1 MNIDYNNISKKLIEE
16 SSNLQKIA
24 SNPNDSCFVLA
35 SAGSG
40 KTKILTDRVI
50 RTLLSGVNASKILC
64 LTFTKVAALEMKER
78 IFAELSSYCLI
89 SDIDLRNKLQKL
101 TNHNFDLQK
110 LQEARVVFIKILDDI
125 ESLKIETIH
134 SFCNNIIK
142 KFPIEAK
149 IQPNFSIIDDILSRK
164 LLEES
169 KKELLKKAVI
179 NDDLGQKISEI
190 ARNSGD
196 LGLFDIISDII
207 YKRDVFF
214 HLKNSFITIEELQKR
229 IFEIIG
235 AKFGIKPEKIL
246 EKFFHFNKNDDKLL
260 DLCHKLQDF
269 PQKTNQKAAK
279 FIKKYLS
286 CKNYYNFLEYYNIFF
301 GKNGDPRKI
310 VTTKKFLETFPESEK
325 IFSFEKN
332 RISDFLEE
340 FNSAKIANQTS
351 NIIFIANEILEIYE
365 SLKAKNGYLDYQDLI
380 IKTNNLLQ
388 NNENSD
394 WIRYKLDNLYDHI
407 LVDESQDTNHLQWYI
422 ISLIS
427 EDFFSSGQ
435 DQNRTLFAVGDE
447 KQSIYGFQG
456 AEPNIFSD
464 IFCYYQDK
472 FQNIGKRLQK
482 ITLQNSFRSTNA
494 ILKAV
499 DLIFEDEF
507 YAKKISKL
515 SKVQHRAI
523 RSDAGKVEI
532 WPIFTSEKQEEKTA
546 WDLNFRENEKSSKEI
561 LAQKIAKEIKNW
573 IINKRNIIDKKGEK
587 RLLKYS
593 DIMILLK
600 NRTNDLGN
608 LIRKYLIEN
617 NIPVASPDKMNL
629 KNNILIQNFIAL
641 FKFILLEEDD
651 LNLAYL
657 LKSSFVKLSEDELFD
672 LCNIKNQENIKLVQ
686 SLQKNKPE
694 IYKLLQDLKKKYQN
708 NIANFI
714 IEISNDQ
721 KIMTQV
727 KKEFGQIALD
737 LINQFINFTNKYQE
751 QYGFSLQEFIQE
763 INHTNLNIKLEN
775 NSIFDEVR
783 IMTIHASKGLE
794 APIVFLPDS
803 AHSTNSIFSSGPREN
818 IVWHENKIPIAKFAK
833 KDQNQFLKEI
843 LEQKSQKTYDEY
855 LRLLYVAMTR
865 AENELYICGFNDQ
878 KISDDSWYNLIIKT
892 IGKKFQ
898 KEDFIDEEF
907 NLNDQKL
914 IFSDHIK
921 HNLYNFCPKNSKII
935 KNQAVLPDFL
945 TKNVKNIDNNEI
957 IYPSKIYDNLENFQ
971 DNLDKKKKKYIN
983 IGKITHKIL
992 EFLPNLSK
1000 DSDEAVKIA
1009 QKYLKNQNINDKNQE
1024 IIIKNI
1030 RNIVKNPN
1038 FNFLFNK
1045 EYRSEVAISA
1055 KIDGKII
1062 SGQIDLLI
1070 LEQNSVTIID
1080 YKTNLNKN
1088 SDIYQEQLNLYG
1100 QIIAN
1105 IYPNRNIITAIIWTY
1120 YGEIEILNC
1129 NNTISNF

>member
-1 MNIDYNNISKKLIEE
+1 MNLDYNNISKKLIEE

-24 SNPNDSCFVLA
+24 SNPDNSCFVLA

-50 RTLLSGVNASKILC
+50 RILLSGTNASKILC
-64 LTFTKVAALEMKER
+64 LTFTKVAALEMKDR
-78 IFAELSSYCLI
+78 IFTELSSYCLI
-89 SDIDLRNKLQKL
+89 SDIDLKNKLQEL

-110 LQEARVVFIKILDDI
+110 LQKARVVFIKILDDI

-134 SFCNNIIK
+134 SFCNNLIK

-179 NDDLGQKISEI
+179 NDGLGQKISEI

-235 AKFGIKPEKIL
+235 ARFGIKSEEIL
-246 EKFFHFNKNDDKLL
+246 ETFFRFDKNDKKLT
-260 DLCHKLQDF
+260 DLCQKLKDF
-269 PQKTNQKAAK
+269 PQKINQKTEK

-286 CKNYYNFLEYYNIFF
+286 DKNYYNFLEYYDIFF

-310 VTTKKFLETFPESEK
+310 IVTKKFLEIFPEFEEILFSEQ
-325 IFSFEKN
+325 N

-351 NIIFIANEILEIYE
+351 NILFIANEILEIYE

-427 EDFFSSGQ
+427 EDFFSSDQ
-435 DQNRTLFAVGDE
+435 DPNRTLFAVGDE

-472 FQNIGKRLQK
+472 FQNIGEKLQK
-482 ITLQNSFRSTNA
+482 ITLQNSFRSTSA
-494 ILKAV
+494 ILEAV

-515 SKVQHRAI
+515 SKVQHQAI

-546 WDLNFRENEKSSKEI
+546 WDLDFRENGRSSKEI

-573 IINKRNIIDKKGEK
+573 IINKKNIIDKKGRK

-617 NIPVASPDKMNL
+617 NIPVANPDKMNL
-629 KNNILIQNFIAL
+629 KNSILIQNFIAL

-657 LKSSFVKLSEDELFD
+657 LKSSFVRLSEDELFD
-672 LCNIKNQENIKLVQ
+672 LCYIKNQKNIRLVK
-686 SLQKNKPE
+686 SLQDNKPK
-694 IYKLLQDLKKKYQN
+694 IYKSLQDLKNKYHN
-708 NIANFI
+708 NISNFI
-714 IEISNDQ
+714 IKISNDQ
-721 KIMTQV
+721 KIMKQITR
-727 KKEFGQIALD
+727 EFGQISLD
-737 LINQFINFTNKYQE
+737 LINQFINFANKYQE
-751 QYGFSLQEFIQE
+751 QHGFSLQEFIQE
-763 INHTNLNIKLEN
+763 ISHTNLNIKLES
-775 NSIFDEVR
+775 NSIFNEVR
-783 IMTIHASKGLE
+783 IMTIHAAKGLE

-803 AHSTNSIFSSGPREN
+803 AHSTNSIFSSGQREN
-818 IVWHENKIPIAKFAK
+818 IIWHENKIPIARFAK

-878 KISDDSWYNLIIKT
+878 KISDDSWYNLIIRA
-892 IGKKFQ
+892 IGKKLQ
-898 KEDFIDEEF
+898 KEYFIDEEF

-914 IFSDHIK
+914 VFSDHFK
-921 HNLYNFCPKNSKII
+921 RNSDNFCLKDSKIV
-935 KNQAVLPDFL
+935 KNQEVLPDFL

-957 IYPSKIYDNLENFQ
+957 IYPSKIYDNFENFQ
-971 DNLDKKKKKYIN
+971 DNLDKKKKKSIN

-1000 DSDEAVKIA
+1000 DSAEAVKIA
-1009 QKYLKNQNINDKNQE
+1009 QKYLKNQNINDKHQE
-1024 IIIKNI
+1024 ITIRNIK
-1030 RNIVKNPN
+1030 NIVKNPN

-1070 LEQNSVTIID
+1070 LDQSSVTIID

-1088 SDIYQEQLNLYG
+1088 SDIYQEQLNLYS

-1105 IYPNRNIITAIIWTY
+1105 IYPNKKIITAIIWTY
-1120 YGEIEILNC
+1120 HGEIEILNY
-1129 NNTISNF
+1129 SNYQK

>member
-1 MNIDYNNISKKLIEE
+1 MNLDYNNISKKLIEE

-24 SNPNDSCFVLA
+24 SNPDHSCFVLA

-89 SDIDLRNKLQKL
+89 SDIDLKNKLQKL
-101 TNHNFDLQK
+101 TEQNFDLQK
-110 LQEARVVFIKILDDI
+110 LQEARVIFIKILDDI

-134 SFCNNIIK
+134 SFCNNLIK

-149 IQPNFSIIDDILSRK
+149 IQPNFSIIDDISSRK

-169 KKELLKKAVI
+169 KKELLKKAII
-179 NDDLGQKISEI
+179 NDNLGQKISEI

-235 AKFGIKPEKIL
+235 ARFGIKSEEIL
-246 EKFFHFNKNDDKLL
+246 EKFFHFDKNDKKLL
-260 DLCHKLQDF
+260 DLYQKLQDF
-269 PQKTNQKAAK
+269 PQKTNQKTAK

-286 CKNYYNFLEYYNIFF
+286 DKNYYNFLEYSNIFL

-310 VTTKKFLETFPESEK
+310 IVTKKFLEIFPEFEE
-325 IFSFEKN
+325 ILSFEQN
-332 RISDFLEE
+332 RILNFLEE

-365 SLKAKNGYLDYQDLI
+365 FLKAKNGYLDYQDLI

-427 EDFFSSGQ
+427 EDFFTSNQ
-435 DQNRTLFAVGDE
+435 EQKRTLFAVGDE
-447 KQSIYGFQG
+447 KQSIYSFQG

-464 IFCYYQDK
+464 IFGYYQNK
-472 FQNIGKRLQK
+472 FQNIGEKLQK

-515 SKVQHRAI
+515 SKVQHQAI
-523 RSDAGKVEI
+523 RSDAGKIEI
-532 WPIFTSEKQEEKTA
+532 WPIFASEKQEEKSA
-546 WDLNFRENEKSSKEI
+546 WNLDFKENRKSSKEI

-573 IINKRNIIDKKGEK
+573 IKNHKSIIDKKGRK

-617 NIPVASPDKMNL
+617 DVPVASPDQMNL
-629 KNNILIQNFIAL
+629 KKNILIQDFIAL

-651 LNLAYL
+651 LNLAHL
-657 LKSSFVKLSEDELFD
+657 LKSVFVKLTEEELFD
-672 LCNIKNQENIKLVQ
+672 LCQIRNRKNISLIASLRENR
-686 SLQKNKPE
+686 PE
-694 IYKLLQDLKKKYQN
+694 ICQLLQDLKQKYQN
-708 NIANFI
+708 NISNFI
-714 IEISNDQ
+714 IEISDDKQ
-721 KIMTQV
+721 IMKQI

-737 LINQFINFTNKYQE
+737 LINQFIHFANKYQE

-763 INHTNLNIKLEN
+763 INRINLNIKLEN

-794 APIVFLPDS
+794 APIVFLPDC
-803 AHSTNSIFSSGPREN
+803 AHGTNSIFSSGPREN
-818 IVWHENKIPIAKFAK
+818 IIWHENKIPIAKFSR

-878 KISDDSWYNLIIKT
+878 KISDDSWYNLIIKAM
-892 IGKKFQ
+892 GKKFW

-907 NLNDQKL
+907 DLNDQKL
-914 IFSDHIK
+914 IFSDDFK
-921 HNLYNFCPKNSKII
+921 QDLDSFCLKDSKII
-935 KNQAVLPDFL
+935 ENKEILPDFL
-945 TKNVKNIDNNEI
+945 TKNAQNIDNNEI
-957 IYPSKIYDNLENFQ
+957 IYPSKIYDNFENFQ
-971 DNLDKKKKKYIN
+971 DNLDKKQKKSIN

-1000 DSDEAVKIA
+1000 NPDEAVKIT

-1030 RNIVKNPN
+1030 TNIVKNSN
-1038 FNFLFNK
+1038 FNFIFGKNSH
-1045 EYRSEVAISA
+1045 SEVAISA

-1080 YKTNLNKN
+1080 YKTNFNKN
-1088 SDIYQEQLNLYG
+1088 PDFYQEQLNLYS

-1105 IYPNRNIITAIIWTY
+1105 IYPNKKIITAIIWTY
-1120 YGEIEILNC
+1120 HGEIEILDYQK
-1129 NNTISNF
+1129 